1 MAVVDPLTL
10 VAQVGNIALWLQ
22 ALGGVVVLWI
32 IFQGFGF
39 YYNLRRF
46 KKIAHI
52 QEDMKR
58 MEKKLDKI
66 LAKKK

>member
-1 MAVVDPLTL
+1 MAVVDPLSL
-10 VAQVGNIALWLQ
+10 VAQVGSIALWLK
-22 ALGGVVVLWI
+22 AIGGIVILWI

-52 QEDMKR
+52 QEHMVR
-58 MEKKLDKI
+58 MEKMLDKI

>member
-1 MAVVDPLTL
+1 MVDISLIDI
-10 VAQVGNIALWLQ
+10 VSQVGTLALWLQ
-22 ALGGVVVLWI
+22 ALGGIVILWI

-46 KKIAHI
+46 KKVESI

-58 MEKKLDKI
+58 MEKKLDK
-66 LAKKK
+66 LLVKKK